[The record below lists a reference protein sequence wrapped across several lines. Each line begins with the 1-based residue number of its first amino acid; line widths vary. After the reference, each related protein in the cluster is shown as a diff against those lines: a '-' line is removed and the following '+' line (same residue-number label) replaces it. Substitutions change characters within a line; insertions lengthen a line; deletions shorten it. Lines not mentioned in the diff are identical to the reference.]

1 MWPKHGQPWPGRLT
15 WRGRGSSE
23 VIFAA
28 GVLLVVLT
36 GCQQVSLERVHEIEL
51 REEALRGLKA
61 GARYEANAVVR
72 AQAIEALGK
81 VAPGQGT
88 PFFLEAL
95 RDPSP
100 VVRFAAC
107 MALGSARC
115 KDAAELL
122 RLRLEDEEGSVQ
134 AAAVYALHRLG
145 DQGHT
150 SILADK
156 LLRDPDVRV
165 RRNAALILGELGEA
179 GSIRLLKHA
188 ARDRDEGVMLQA
200 TEAMA
205 LLGDPKARQQL
216 AVQAH
221 DGAGHRQALALI
233 AMGRIRD
240 PRFLPAIEYRLKE
253 GPYPETRLAAAR
265 ALGQYGR
272 EDGLKLALKE
282 LDFVPSGKGLP
293 EDPPENQIMRI
304 RSMAAL
310 ALGAIGDP
318 AALPALKRRL
328 EAQDDPRVQLAAAR
342 AILEILD
349 SSGPWSARAD
359 NSARTAAHR
368 RR

>member
-1 MWPKHGQPWPGRLT
+1 MLM
-15 WRGRGSSE
+15 
-23 VIFAA
+23 
-28 GVLLVVLT
+28 VLA
-36 GCQQVSLERVHEIEL
+36 GCQQVSLEPIDEVAL

-61 GARYEANAVVR
+61 GARYEADAFVR

-81 VAPGQGT
+81 VAPEQGV
-88 PFFLEAL
+88 PYFLEAL

-100 VVRFAAC
+100 VVRFTAC
-107 MALGSARC
+107 MALGSAEWR
-115 KDAAELL
+115 DAAELL
-122 RLRLEDEEGSVQ
+122 RLRLEDEDGSVQ
-134 AAAVYALHRLG
+134 AAAVYALHCLG

-165 RRNAALILGELGEA
+165 RRNTALILGELGEP

-200 TEAMA
+200 NEAMA
-205 LLGDPKARQQL
+205 LLGDAKARQQL
-216 AVQAH
+216 AIQAH

-240 PRFLPAIEYRLKE
+240 PRFLAAIEFRLNE

-265 ALGQYGR
+265 ALGRYGR
-272 EDGLKLALKE
+272 KDGLKLALEE
-282 LDFVPSGKGLP
+282 LDFEASGTDLP
-293 EDPPENQIMRI
+293 EDPPENQVMRI

-318 AALPALKRRL
+318 VALPALKRRL

-349 SSGPWSARAD
+349 SPGPWSARTD
-359 NSARTAAHR
+359 NSARTAGHDR
-368 RR
+368 R

>member
-1 MWPKHGQPWPGRLT
+1 VWPEPGQSLPRRVVR
-15 WRGRGSSE
+15 RGRDSNKVVLG
-23 VIFAA
+23 A
-28 GVLLVVLT
+28 GLLLVVLS
-36 GCQQVSLERVHEIEL
+36 GCQEMSLEPVSEVAL
-51 REEALRGLKA
+51 RAEALRGLKA
-61 GARYEANAVVR
+61 GARYEASAVVR
-72 AQAIEALGK
+72 AQAIEALGT
-81 VAPGQGT
+81 VAPEQGV
-88 PFFLEAL
+88 PYFLEAL
-95 RDPSP
+95 RDPSS

-107 MALGSARC
+107 MALGANRC
-115 KDAAELL
+115 EDAAELL
-122 RLRLEDEEGSVQ
+122 RLRLEDADGSVQ

-150 SILADK
+150 SILGDK

-200 TEAMA
+200 SEAMA
-205 LLGDPKARQQL
+205 LLGDTKARQQL
-216 AVQAH
+216 AIQAH

-272 EDGLKLALKE
+272 KDGLKLALRE
-282 LDFVPSGKGLP
+282 LDFEPSGKGLP

-349 SSGPWSARAD
+349 SSGPWPERTD
-359 NSARTAAHR
+359 NSARTVRHETR
-368 RR
+368 